1 MIENTMRN
9 LYWKTWNTSVALLLS
24 LGSSFGQ
31 LNLDLGVNQRDI
43 GNQEIRVPV
52 WVDGPGSFSGMNMR
66 VELKSD
72 ELSDYKF
79 AGAEWGSGDW
89 LDQIPVSERELVV
102 FTGGSAMEVQWTSWS
117 VDRVSLDAGGQVL
130 MNLILTRSLENPVD
144 SAPQEIAL
152 LPHLIQS
159 DLKSEFLNE
168 AGEIQ
173 PLSLRVGKITKGS
186 PALSVFNLPRSI
198 SVGLDAA
205 PNWDPVWISEVG
217 LSSEWSR
224 NGAPYQAQAGL
235 SWESG
240 VYEWRLQST
249 SGQIVFTGDP
259 AVLGRFGLEGSLG
272 LQISGSHL
280 LINAPIGSSLRLETA
295 VSLGTPSQEWERMEE
310 VTASES
316 PWAFKIPDT
325 YLTNPEASRFFRL
338 VGTDVHQ

>member
-1 MIENTMRN
+1 MQN
-9 LYWKTWNTSVALLLS
+9 LFRKIWISVAVVLLS
-24 LGSSFGQ
+24 SLVSSSGQ
-31 LNLDLGVNQRDI
+31 LNLDLGVHQRDI
-43 GNQEIRVPV
+43 GNAEIRVPV
-52 WVDGPGSFSGMNMR
+52 WVEGPGSFSGMNIR

-79 AGAEWGSGDW
+79 AGAEWGSGNW

-102 FTGGSAMEVQWTSWS
+102 FTGGLAMEVQWTSWS
-117 VDRVSLDAGGQVL
+117 VDRVSLDADGQVL
-130 MNLILTRSLENPVD
+130 MNLILIRSLDNPVD
-144 SAPQEIAL
+144 STPQEISL

-159 DLKSEFLNE
+159 GLESEFLDE

-173 PLSLRVGKITKGS
+173 PLSLQVGKITKSS

-198 SVGLDAA
+198 STGFDAV

-249 SGQIVFTGDP
+249 SGQVVFTGDP
-259 AVLGRFGLEGSLG
+259 VVLGRFGMVGSLE

-280 LINAPIGSSLRLETA
+280 LINAPVGLSLRLETA
-295 VSLGTPSQEWERMEE
+295 LSLDTPGQEWEMVEE
-310 VTASES
+310 LTSAES
-316 PWAFKIPDT
+316 PRALRIPDA

-338 VGTDVHQ
+338 VGTDAAQ

>member
-1 MIENTMRN
+1 M
-9 LYWKTWNTSVALLLS
+9 
-24 LGSSFGQ
+24 
-31 LNLDLGVNQRDI
+31 
-43 GNQEIRVPV
+43 
-52 WVDGPGSFSGMNMR
+52 WVEGPGSFSGMNMR
-66 VELKSD
+66 VELDSD
-72 ELSDYKF
+72 ELSDYQF
-79 AGAEWGSGDW
+79 AGADWGSGAW
-89 LDQIPVSERELVV
+89 LDQIPVSERDLVV
-102 FTGGSAMEVQWTSWS
+102 FTGAAAMEVQWTSWS

-130 MNLILTRSLENPVD
+130 MNLILTRSLDNPVD
-144 SAPQEIAL
+144 STPQDISL

-159 DLKSEFLNE
+159 GLKSEFLDE

-198 SVGLDAA
+198 STGIDAA

-249 SGQIVFTGDP
+249 SGQVVFTGDP
-259 AVLGRFGLEGSLG
+259 VVLGRFGMVGSLE

-280 LINAPIGSSLRLETA
+280 LINAPVGLSLRLETA
-295 VSLGTPSQEWERMEE
+295 LSLDTPGQEWEMVEE
-310 VTASES
+310 LTSAES
-316 PWAFKIPDT
+316 PRALRIPDA

-338 VGTDVHQ
+338 VGTDAAQ

>member
-9 LYWKTWNTSVALLLS
+9 LYWKTWITSVALLLS

-31 LNLDLGVNQRDI
+31 LNLDLGVHQRDI
-43 GNQEIRVPV
+43 GNPEIRVPV

-117 VDRVSLDAGGQVL
+117 VDRVNLDAGGQVL
-130 MNLILTRSLENPVD
+130 MNLILTRSLDNPVD
-144 SAPQEIAL
+144 SSPQEIAL

-159 DLKSEFLNE
+159 GLESEFLNE

-173 PLSLRVGKITKGS
+173 PIALRIGKITKGS

-235 SWESG
+235 TWESG

-249 SGQIVFTGDP
+249 NGQVVFTGDP
-259 AVLGRFGLEGSLG
+259 AVLGRFGMEGSLE

-280 LINAPIGSSLRLETA
+280 LINAPVGLSLRLETA
-295 VSLGTPSQEWERMEE
+295 LSLDTPSQEWEMVEE
-310 VTASES
+310 LTSAES
-316 PWAFKIPDT
+316 PRALRIPDA

-338 VGTDVHQ
+338 VGTDAAQ